1 MEWFLVIYIYAGA
14 MAQGDSVTLATVPMA
29 TRELCE
35 QAGTDL
41 DPLVDGSTKVVRHVC
56 LRSK

>member
-1 MEWFLVIYIYAGA
+1 MDWFLVIYIYAGA

-29 TRELCE
+29 TQQLCE
-35 QAGTDL
+35 QAGVEL
-41 DPLVDGSTKVVRHVC
+41 DPLVDGSTKVVRYVC